1 MSLLLKESGFLE
13 KLTRVGKK
21 KHFQKKR
28 IVRLLYFQEQLTLS
42 EIIDKMELSTPTVQS
57 LLDELTTEGLV
68 EVKGSAVSRGGRRP
82 MLYGLVKHSLF
93 VVAIDIGRQSSRLAV
108 FDNDN
113 EIVAGIKYAPIKL
126 EKNEKLLD
134 QIVQLTNDLVK
145 EYGIDSSRIVGVG
158 ISMPGLV
165 DPKNGINY
173 TALNI
178 DPSPKVILEKEFNRP
193 VFFINDAQA
202 KALAEFRFGKAKGK
216 QNVMVIHLG
225 SGLGTGIILN
235 GKPYFGTHGFSGEFS
250 HIPVSDNGYLC
261 HCGKRGCLE
270 TVASGIALTRYALD
284 GLKAGEMSVISSLV
298 DGKLED
304 INYKTVIHAAARGDQ
319 FAIRGI
325 QKIGRELGK
334 GLAIL
339 VQILNPELIILGGKL
354 SEAGRYLLT
363 PIEQSLQQ
371 YTFPIICDDVEIVLS
386 GLGDKA
392 NLLGSVI
399 HLMENVFEQ

>member
-13 KLTRVGKK
+13 KLTRIGKK

-28 IVRLLYFQEQLTLS
+28 IVRMLYLLEQLTLS
-42 EIIDKMELSTPTVQS
+42 EIIERIDLSTPTVQN
-57 LLDELTTEGLV
+57 LLDELAKEGLV
-68 EVKGSAVSRGGRRP
+68 EIKGSAVSRGGRRP
-82 MLYGLVKHSLF
+82 MLYGLVAHSLF
-93 VVAIDIGRQSSRLAV
+93 VLAIDIGRHSTRLAV

-113 EIVAGIKYAPIKL
+113 EIVAGIKYVPIKL
-126 EKNEKLLD
+126 EKNKKLLD
-134 QIVQLTNDLVK
+134 QVIRYANEIV
-145 EYGIDSSRIVGVG
+145 EESGIDLSRIVGVG

-173 TALNI
+173 TELEVE
-178 DPSPKVILEKEFNRP
+178 PSPKMVLENEFNRP

-202 KALAEFRFGKAKGK
+202 KALAEYRFGKAKGR

-270 TVASGIALTRYALD
+270 TVASGVALARYAVD
-284 GLKAGEMSVISSLV
+284 GLKAGELSVISSLV

-325 QKIGRELGK
+325 QKIGLELGK

-339 VQILNPELIILGGKL
+339 VQILNPELIILGGKF
-354 SEAGRYLLT
+354 SEAGRYLLN

-371 YTFPIICDDVEIVLS
+371 YTFPIIRDDVEIVLS

>member
-1 MSLLLKESGFLE
+1 
-13 KLTRVGKK
+13 
-21 KHFQKKR
+21 
-28 IVRLLYFQEQLTLS
+28 
-42 EIIDKMELSTPTVQS
+42 
-57 LLDELTTEGLV
+57 V
-68 EVKGSAVSRGGRRP
+68 E
-82 MLYGLVKHSLF
+82 
-93 VVAIDIGRQSSRLAV
+93 
-108 FDNDN
+108 
-113 EIVAGIKYAPIKL
+113 
-126 EKNEKLLD
+126 
-134 QIVQLTNDLVK
+134 
-145 EYGIDSSRIVGVG
+145 
-158 ISMPGLV
+158 
-165 DPKNGINY
+165 
-173 TALNI
+173 
-178 DPSPKVILEKEFNRP
+178 PSPKVVLENEFNRP

-202 KALAEFRFGKAKGK
+202 KALAEYRFGKAKGR

-270 TVASGIALTRYALD
+270 TVASGIALTRYAVD

-325 QKIGRELGK
+325 QKIGLELGK

-339 VQILNPELIILGGKL
+339 VQILNPELIILGGKF
-354 SEAGRYLLT
+354 SEAGRYLLN

-371 YTFPIICDDVEIVLS
+371 YTFPIIRDDVEIVLS
-386 GLGDKA
+386 SMGDKA

-399 HLMENVFEQ
+399 HLMENVFEH